1 MAPRAFRGEGCD
13 KLKVSDYIAEFLVA
27 QEVKYVFE
35 ISGGMIMLLL
45 DSLHRNGKIKVVTV
59 HHEQAAGFAAEA
71 IGRVTS
77 VPGVAFATSG
87 PGATNLLT
95 AIGSCYFDSTPAV
108 FITGQVNRH
117 EMKGTRAIRQL
128 GFQETD
134 IVSMARPITK
144 GAWQAMTPE
153 DVPEMLSRAFTVCR
167 EGRPGPVLIDIPMDV
182 QRQDVSAPVQQ
193 VAPPEPCGEV
203 PGAILTELFEEIRTS
218 RRPLILVG
226 GGVRAA
232 RAEDLVRTLATRT
245 QVPLVN
251 SLHAMDV
258 LPYDHPLR
266 VGFIGTYGNRW
277 ANLALG
283 SCDFLLVLGS
293 RLDIRQTG
301 SETAAFAA
309 NKKIFHVDCETG
321 ELNNRVVGCEAIVA
335 DLDLFLRKANEVAA
349 AMSFET
355 RAEWLAEIARLRG
368 DWPDTK
374 EIKDAPGIN
383 PNALIHELS
392 AASGLAGAYTVD
404 VGQHQMWAAQSVE
417 LRAGQR
423 FLTSGGMGAMGFAL
437 PAAIG
442 TALAMSPQPVVMVA
456 GDGGFQ
462 VNIQELQTVRRNNLP
477 IKMVIINNRC
487 HGMTRQFQQTYFEG
501 RYGSALWGYS
511 VPAFDKVAEAYGIR
525 GRAIEDAEDI
535 GQAVKWLWER
545 PDDPALLEV
554 RINTF
559 ANAYPKIAFGK
570 PISEME
576 PLSKPDA
583 MEST

>member
-1 MAPRAFRGEGCD
+1 
-13 KLKVSDYIAEFLVA
+13 LKTSDYIAEFLVA
-27 QEVKYVFE
+27 QGVTHVFE

-45 DSLHRNGKIKVVTV
+45 DSLHRNGNVKVVTV

-71 IGRVTS
+71 IGRVTP

-117 EMKGTRAIRQL
+117 EMKGSKAIRQL

-134 IVSMARPITK
+134 IVSMAGPITK

-153 DVPEMLSRAFTVCR
+153 DVPVLLERAFTLCR
-167 EGRPGPVLIDIPMDV
+167 EGRPGPVLIDIPMDI
-182 QRQDVSAPVQQ
+182 QRQDVSTPVQQ
-193 VAPPEPCGEV
+193 VPRPEPRGEV
-203 PGAILTELFEEIRTS
+203 PETIIGELFSRLRQS
-218 RRPLILVG
+218 RRPLFLIG

-232 RAEDLVRTLATRT
+232 RVEELVRQLARKT
-245 QVPLVN
+245 QVPVVN
-251 SLHAMDV
+251 SLHALDV
-258 LPYDHPLR
+258 FAYDDPLR

-283 SCDFLLVLGS
+283 SSDFLLVLGS

-309 NKKIFHVDCETG
+309 DKAIFHVDCETG
-321 ELNNRVVGCEAIVA
+321 ELNNRVTGCHAIVA
-335 DLDLFLRKANEVAA
+335 DLELFLRKANEAA
-349 AMSFET
+349 AELSFDT
-355 RAEWLAEIARLRG
+355 PQEWLAEIGQLRAA
-368 DWPDTK
+368 WPDTQ

-383 PNALIHELS
+383 PNALIHALS
-392 AASGLAGAYTVD
+392 AVSKSAGAYTVD

-417 LRAGQR
+417 LRDGQK

-442 TALAMSPQPVVMVA
+442 VALALSQPVVMVA

-477 IKMVIINNRC
+477 IKMVVINNRC

-511 VPAFDKVAEAYGIR
+511 VPDFTKVAEAYGIR
-525 GRAIEDAEDI
+525 ARAIENAEDI
-535 GQAVKWLWER
+535 GEVAWLWER

-576 PLSKPDA
+576 PLATPDA

>member
-1 MAPRAFRGEGCD
+1 MKTA
-13 KLKVSDYIAEFLVA
+13 DYIAEFLVA
-27 QEVKYVFE
+27 QGVKHVFE

-45 DSLHRNGKIKVVTV
+45 DSLHRNGNVKVVTV

-134 IVSMARPITK
+134 IVSMAQPITK

-153 DVPEMLSRAFTVCR
+153 DVPLMLSRAFTLCR

-182 QRQDVSAPVQQ
+182 QRQDVTTPVQQ
-193 VAPPEPCGEV
+193 VPRPELHGEV
-203 PGAILTELFEEIRTS
+203 STAMLTDLFDKIHQST
-218 RRPLILVG
+218 RPLFLIG

-232 RAEDLVRTLATRT
+232 RAEDLVRALAMQTR
-245 QVPLVN
+245 VPVVN

-258 LPYDHPLR
+258 FPYDDPLR

-283 SCDFLLVLGS
+283 TSDFLLVLGS

-309 NKKIFHVDCETG
+309 NKNIFHVDCETG
-321 ELNNRVVGCEAIVA
+321 EVNNRVTGCQAIVA
-335 DLDLFLRKANEVAA
+335 DLELFLRKANEVAA
-349 AMSFET
+349 EMSFET
-355 RAEWLAEIARLRG
+355 PKEWLAQIARLRAE
-368 DWPDTK
+368 WPDTQ

-383 PNALIHELS
+383 PNVLIHELS
-392 AASGLAGAYTVD
+392 AVSKLAGAYTVD

-417 LRAGQR
+417 LTPGQR

-442 TALAMSPQPVVMVA
+442 TALAISPQPVVMVA

-462 VNIQELQTVRRNNLP
+462 VNIQELQTVKRNDLP

-511 VPAFDKVAEAYGIR
+511 VPDFAKVAEAYGIR

-535 GQAVKWLWER
+535 VEAVAWLWER

-559 ANAYPKIAFGK
+559 VNAYPKIAFGK

-576 PLSKPDA
+576 PLARPEA

>member
-1 MAPRAFRGEGCD
+1 M
-13 KLKVSDYIAEFLVA
+13 KISDYIAEFLVA
-27 QEVKYVFE
+27 QHVTHVFE

-45 DSLHRNGKIKVVTV
+45 DSLHRNGGVKVVTV

-77 VPGVAFATSG
+77 VPGVALATSG

-117 EMKGTRAIRQL
+117 EMKGTKAIRQL

-134 IVSMARPITK
+134 IVNMARPITK

-153 DVPEMLSRAFTVCR
+153 DVPVLLARAFTVCR
-167 EGRPGPVLIDIPMDV
+167 EGRPGPVLVDIPMDV
-182 QRQDVSAPVQQ
+182 QRQDVSAT
-193 VAPPEPCGEV
+193 VAEVPRAEPRGEV
-203 PGAILTELFEEIRTS
+203 SATLLDDFFNSLRHST
-218 RRPLILVG
+218 RPLFLVG

-232 RAEDLVRTLATRT
+232 RAEDLARTLAKQT
-245 QVPLVN
+245 QVPVVN
-251 SLHAMDV
+251 SLHAVDIMA
-258 LPYDHPLR
+258 YDDPLR

-283 SCDFLLVLGS
+283 LSDFLLVLGS

-309 NKKIFHVDCETG
+309 NKTIFHVDCETG
-321 ELNNRVVGCEAIVA
+321 ELNNRVTGCKAIVA
-335 DLDLFLRKANEVAA
+335 DLDLFLQKATEAA
-349 AMSFET
+349 ATASFAA
-355 RAEWLAEIARLRG
+355 RPEWLAEIAGLRAE
-368 DWPDTK
+368 WPDTQ

-383 PNALIHELS
+383 PNMFIHALS
-392 AASGLAGAYTVD
+392 AVSKLAGAYTVD

-417 LRAGQR
+417 LIPGQR

-442 TALAMSPQPVVMVA
+442 TALAISPQPVVMVA

-462 VNIQELQTVRRNNLP
+462 VNIQELQTVKRNNLP
-477 IKMVIINNRC
+477 IKMVVINNRC

-511 VPAFDKVAEAYGIR
+511 VPDFTKVAEAYGIR
-525 GRAIEDAEDI
+525 GRAIEDVEDI
-535 GQAVKWLWER
+535 AGALEWLWER
-545 PDDPALLEV
+545 SDDPALLEV

-576 PLSKPDA
+576 PLSTPDA

>member
-1 MAPRAFRGEGCD
+1 M
-13 KLKVSDYIAEFLVA
+13 KTSDYIAEFLVA
-27 QEVKYVFE
+27 QGVTHVFE

-45 DSLHRNGKIKVVTV
+45 DSLHRNGNVKVVTV

-71 IGRVTS
+71 IGRVTP

-117 EMKGTRAIRQL
+117 EMKGSRAIRQL

-134 IVSMARPITK
+134 IVSMVGPITK

-153 DVPEMLSRAFTVCR
+153 DVPVLLERAFTLCR
-167 EGRPGPVLIDIPMDV
+167 EGRPGPVLIDIPMDI
-182 QRQDVSAPVQQ
+182 QRQDVSTPVQR
-193 VAPPEPCGEV
+193 VPRPEPQGEV
-203 PGAILTELFEEIRTS
+203 PETMIGELFSRLRQS
-218 RRPLILVG
+218 RRPLFLIG

-232 RAEDLVRTLATRT
+232 RVEELVRQLARKT
-245 QVPLVN
+245 QVPVVN
-251 SLHAMDV
+251 SLHALDV
-258 LPYDHPLR
+258 FAYDDPLR

-283 SCDFLLVLGS
+283 SSDFLLVLGS

-309 NKKIFHVDCETG
+309 DKAIFHVDCETG
-321 ELNNRVVGCEAIVA
+321 ELNNRVTGCQAIVA
-335 DLDLFLRKANEVAA
+335 DLELFLRKANEAA
-349 AMSFET
+349 AEMSFDT
-355 RAEWLAEIARLRG
+355 PQEWLAEIGQLRAA
-368 DWPDTK
+368 WPDTQ

-383 PNALIHELS
+383 PNALIHALS
-392 AASGLAGAYTVD
+392 AVSKSAGAYTVD

-417 LRAGQR
+417 LADGQK

-442 TALAMSPQPVVMVA
+442 VALALSQPVVMVA

-477 IKMVIINNRC
+477 IKMVVINNRC

-511 VPAFDKVAEAYGIR
+511 VPDFTKVAEAYGIR
-525 GRAIEDAEDI
+525 ARAIENAEDI
-535 GQAVKWLWER
+535 GEVAWLWER

-576 PLSKPDA
+576 PLATPDA